1 MGFDIN
7 GFKNAFL
14 SEMKRA
20 ANLESQN
27 NKIDTQ
33 AEVNAAKNIQST
45 FKSELANV
53 SDPIGDSFV
62 KSSDGKKTV
71 QNEVSIEELTAL
83 LDDPDL
89 NISRV
94 NQLIAEKPVKSL
106 GNIGKTGSVKQPQ
119 ELADMA
125 EMSDADTDGVKFYTD
140 LAIAEGRDGDI
151 KRNTDASEEGM
162 DILGPNMFDAFM
174 EALYDAA

>member
-33 AEVNAAKNIQST
+33 LEVDAAKNIQST

-83 LDDPDL
+83 LDDI

-94 NQLIAEKPVKSL
+94 NQLIAEKPAKSL

-174 EALYDAA
+174 EALYDVA